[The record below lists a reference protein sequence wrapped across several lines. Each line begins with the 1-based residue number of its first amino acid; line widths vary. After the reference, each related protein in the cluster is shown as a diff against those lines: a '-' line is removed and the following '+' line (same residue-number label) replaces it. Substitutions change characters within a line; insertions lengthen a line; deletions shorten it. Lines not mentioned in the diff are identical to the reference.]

1 MNGATTELLAANNN
15 KPPKTT
21 MTTIIGKSHNFLR
34 TLRNFHNSL
43 MNDINNPNN
52 FDVSDIDWI
61 R

>member
-34 TLRNFHNSL
+34 TLKNFHNSL
-43 MNDINNPNN
+43 MNDIGNLGN
-52 FDVSDIDWI
+52 FDLLSIV
-61 R
+61 

>member
-21 MTTIIGKSHNFLR
+21 ITTMIGNSHNFLR

-43 MNDINNPNN
+43 MNDINNLGN
-52 FDVSDIDWI
+52 FDVSDID
-61 R
+61 

>member
-34 TLRNFHNSL
+34 TLKNFHNSL
-43 MNDINNPNN
+43 MNDIGNLGI
-52 FDVSDIDWI
+52 FDLLNIV
-61 R
+61 

>member
-34 TLRNFHNSL
+34 TLKNFHNSL
-43 MNDINNPNN
+43 MNDIDNLGN
-52 FDVSDIDWI
+52 FDLLNIV
-61 R
+61 

>member
-34 TLRNFHNSL
+34 TLKNFHNSL
-43 MNDINNPNN
+43 MNDIGNLGN
-52 FDVSDIDWI
+52 FDLLNIV
-61 R
+61 